1 MGMRIQKK
9 WDLLSEQGGTL
20 AILSIAFLAGGILG
34 GLFAALSGGTGGDE
48 LSGYLSSYLALAE
61 EGERP
66 QELWPLLWGQVK
78 YLLLALLLSLT
89 ALGIVGIPML
99 FGVRGFFLS
108 FPVACFCRVFGGRGM
123 FPAFI
128 LFGLPALLWVPALFV
143 MGTSGYLSARQLFR
157 RSMGEGRGGSLLNGA
172 FWCQAGVCVSLGLAA
187 GLLEHWIVP
196 VLLRA
201 AARVVL

>member
-61 EGERP
+61 EGELP

-89 ALGIVGIPML
+89 ALGIVGIPM
-99 FGVRGFFLS
+99 
-108 FPVACFCRVFGGRGM
+108 
-123 FPAFI
+123 
-128 LFGLPALLWVPALFV
+128 
-143 MGTSGYLSARQLFR
+143 
-157 RSMGEGRGGSLLNGA
+157 
-172 FWCQAGVCVSLGLAA
+172 
-187 GLLEHWIVP
+187 
-196 VLLRA
+196 
-201 AARVVL
+201 